1 MLKSE
6 IIADITS
13 RVRRLVDVVQQADPV
28 KSQAGITVYTAN
40 VMDVDGEG
48 NLQGKTVLFY
58 VLDEGQ
64 PTESAYYSRPPG
76 SPVDYKAIADRASEL
91 TGTVEEIHA
100 AMAAESTTQ
109 TLDANWETELA
120 IMSRLGVE
128 QADIILGKIESAVP
142 PRVQRMIQSER
153 GVNLADPQTL
163 GLISQLVAG
172 GVLTQAEADALLAS
186 NTETVLTWPGLTL
199 WQVRDAI
206 AMRAAGEV

>member
-1 MLKSE
+1 MTNTE
-6 IIADITS
+6 IIADISS
-13 RVRRLVDVVQQADPV
+13 RVRRLVDVVLQADPV
-28 KSQAGITVYTAN
+28 KASAGITVYTAN
-40 VMDVDGEG
+40 VMDVDGDG

-64 PTESAYYSRPPG
+64 PTEDAYYSRPPG

-91 TGTVEEIHA
+91 TGTTEEIHA
-100 AMAAESTTQ
+100 LMAAETTIQ
-109 TLDANWETELA
+109 ALEANWETELA
-120 IMSRLGVE
+120 IISRLGVAE
-128 QADIILGKIESAVP
+128 ADTILSKIEAAVS

-163 GLISQLVAG
+163 GLIAQLVAG
-172 GVLTQAEADALLAS
+172 GVLIQAEADSLLAS
-186 NTETVLTWPGLTL
+186 NTETVPTWPGLTL